1 MLTKSEIRLLSEI
14 ENEGAEHV
22 PVTAVADR
30 LGWSAGHASRIVST
44 LEKRE
49 YLTTERKA
57 GKKLVALT
65 DIQPVEQLGT
75 LTMEF
80 DHVDFPE
87 LIAGSAL
94 EILYYLDRDRTAT
107 ELTELSGVSRGTVYR
122 RLNEL
127 QRVGIVGKNHSRYE
141 LTDPFSSLSELARAV
156 AHHDHRQEALTHTSG
171 VNLIWETHDEYLFS
185 CDADVTSEPF
195 HQTGPAVFEQ
205 FDIPLFTRDRLHYLR
220 SNQLSGVTAADLV
233 CHMLLI
239 DDGTRYQ
246 TYCLLLIAS
255 QNITEAQLTDRAEH
269 YAREA
274 DLDLLDL
281 AKTLLTYLDS
291 TGRIASERLPMW
303 EEFKRTAADYDI
315 SV

>member
-1 MLTKSEIRLLSEI
+1 MLSKSEIKLLSEI
-14 ENEGAEHV
+14 ENEGVEHV
-22 PVTAVADR
+22 PVTVVADR
-30 LGWSAGHASRIVST
+30 LDWSAGHASRVVST
-44 LEKRE
+44 LEQRE
-49 YLTTERKA
+49 YLTTERA
-57 GKKLVALT
+57 EGKKFVALT

-94 EILYYLDRDRTAT
+94 DILYYLNRDRTAT

-127 QRVGIVGKNHSRYE
+127 QRVGIVGKDHSRYE
-141 LTDPFSSLSELARAV
+141 LTDPFVQLTELARSI
-156 AHHDHRQEALTHTSG
+156 AHHDHRQEALTHTTG
-171 VNLIWETHDEYLFS
+171 VNILWETHDEYLFS
-185 CDADVTSEPF
+185 CDAEVTGESF
-195 HQTGPAVFEQ
+195 HQTGPAVFER
-205 FDIPLFTRDRLHYLR
+205 FDIPLFTRDRLQYLR
-220 SNQLSGVTAADLV
+220 SNQLSEVTPADLV

-255 QNITEAQLTDRAEH
+255 QNLTEERLTERADH
-269 YAREA
+269 YTEEA
-274 DLDLLDL
+274 DKDLVEFIER
-281 AKTLLTYLDS
+281 LLTYLDS
-291 TGRIASERLPMW
+291 TGRISSEQLPVW